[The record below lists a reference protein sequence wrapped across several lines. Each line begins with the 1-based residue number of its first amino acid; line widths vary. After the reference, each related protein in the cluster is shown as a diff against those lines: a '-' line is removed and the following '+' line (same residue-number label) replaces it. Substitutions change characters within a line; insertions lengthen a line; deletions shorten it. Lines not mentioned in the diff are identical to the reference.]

1 MANVLIIN
9 EKPSVSMEFAKA
21 LGVKQTE
28 KHDGYI
34 EGYSEF
40 FGCTIWITWAIGHLV
55 TLSYPETY
63 DEKYKNWNIDDL
75 PLLPEKYL
83 YEVIPSVKKQFQV
96 VKKLLNSVGT
106 SETDKK
112 EKSTL
117 SRDKKF
123 LVPVT
128 SLIEATDAGR
138 EGELIFRLVY
148 HQAKCKKPFER
159 LWISSMEDK
168 AIREG
173 FKTLRPSSEYD
184 ALYEAALCRE
194 RADWLVGINATR
206 LFSTLYGQSLNV
218 GRVMTPTL
226 GMIVNREAEINK
238 FRPEPF
244 YTVEIDVLGIPLS
257 SERIRDKAEAEKI
270 LSEVSADGNAVIT
283 NMKET
288 IKTEKPPLLYDLTS
302 LQRDAN
308 KYYGFTAQ
316 ETLDYTQS
324 LYEKKLVTY
333 PRTDSRYLTDDMGES
348 TRELAISMEE
358 KYGFTKK
365 QTTHEER
372 LLNSKKVSDHHAII
386 PTVNVSDLDLSS
398 LNDGEQKILN
408 IIAARLLSA
417 LGDPAEIKEYDLSV
431 TSGGHTFTAKSKVI
445 TNPGWK
451 EIENRI
457 LGRHSESDDY
467 DDTNAGNSETGNT
480 ESCKNS
486 LKNLIR
492 DTPDLL
498 SEGSRISISDSKIKE
513 GMTTPKKRF
522 TESSLLSSMERA
534 GAEETPDEAERKG
547 LGTPATRAGIIEKLV
562 RIGFVERKGDRKTKY
577 LVPTHK
583 GIALITVMPE
593 MIQSPIMTA
602 EWEQKLLGIE
612 KKIFEASEFMKEI
625 QDMITGLIDTY
636 KIVEDTATLMDPDY
650 KPLGKCPCCGSDVIE
665 KPKGFFCS
673 NKSCRFALWKDNRF
687 LDSLSKKMTKEIAVS
702 LLKDGRCR
710 LKKCRSI
717 RTGKTYDTTLVL
729 TTKDDGQAGFI
740 LDFDKKK
747 K

>member
-1 MANVLIIN
+1 MSLKLVIC
-9 EKPSVSMEFAKA
+9 EKPSVAKSIA
-21 LGVKQTE
+21 DVIGATNRK
-28 KHDGYI
+28 DGYL
-34 EGYSEF
+34 EGNGYIVSWCF
-40 FGCTIWITWAIGHLV
+40 GHLIE
-55 TLSYPETY
+55 LAQPQEY
-63 DEKYKNWNIDDL
+63 DPKYEKWRKEDL
-75 PLLPEKYL
+75 P
-83 YEVIPSVKKQFQV
+83 IFPSPFRYDVTESTRKQFRI
-96 VKKLLNSVGT
+96 L
-106 SETDKK
+106 K
-112 EKSTL
+112 EL
-117 SRDKKF
+117 MDRND
-123 LVPVT
+123 VI

-159 LWISSMEDK
+159 LWISSMEDT

-206 LFSTLYGQSLNV
+206 LFSTLYGQPLNV

-244 YTVEIDVLGIPLS
+244 YTVEIDALGISLS
-257 SERIRDKAEAEKI
+257 SERIQDKAEAERI
-270 LSEVSADGNAVIT
+270 LSEVTADGNAVIT

-348 TRELAISMEE
+348 TRELALRMEE
-358 KYGFTKK
+358 KYGFTKNE
-365 QTTHEER
+365 TTHEER

-398 LNDGEQKILN
+398 LNDREQKILN

-417 LGDPAEIKEYDLSV
+417 LGYPAEIKEYDLSV

-445 TNPGWK
+445 TKPGWK
-451 EIENRI
+451 EAEDRI
-457 LGRHSESDDY
+457 LGFESENDDSSDAN
-467 DDTNAGNSETGNT
+467 TGNSETVHN
-480 ESCKNS
+480 ESCKKC
-486 LKNLIR
+486 LKDLI
-492 DTPDLL
+492 TENPDLL

-612 KKIFEASEFMKEI
+612 KKNFEASEFMKEI

-636 KIVEDTATLMDPDY
+636 KIVEDTAALMNPDY

>member
-1 MANVLIIN
+1 MSLKLVIC
-9 EKPSVSMEFAKA
+9 EKPSVAKSIA
-21 LGVKQTE
+21 DVIGATNRK
-28 KHDGYI
+28 DGYL
-34 EGYSEF
+34 EGNGYIVSWCF
-40 FGCTIWITWAIGHLV
+40 GHLIE
-55 TLSYPETY
+55 LAQPQEY
-63 DEKYKNWNIDDL
+63 DPKYEKWRKEDL
-75 PLLPEKYL
+75 P
-83 YEVIPSVKKQFQV
+83 IFPSPFRYDVTEGTRKQFRI
-96 VKKLLNSVGT
+96 L
-106 SETDKK
+106 K
-112 EKSTL
+112 EL
-117 SRDKKF
+117 MDRND
-123 LVPVT
+123 VI

-159 LWISSMEDK
+159 LWISSMEDT

-206 LFSTLYGQSLNV
+206 LFSTLYGQPLNV

-244 YTVEIDVLGIPLS
+244 YTVEIDALGISLS
-257 SERIRDKAEAEKI
+257 SERIQDKAEAERI
-270 LSEVSADGNAVIT
+270 LSEVTADGNAVIT

-348 TRELAISMEE
+348 TRELALRMEE
-358 KYGFTKK
+358 KYGFTKNE
-365 QTTHEER
+365 TTHEER

-398 LNDGEQKILN
+398 LNDREQKILN

-417 LGDPAEIKEYDLSV
+417 LGYPAEIKEYDLSV

-445 TNPGWK
+445 TKPGWK

-480 ESCKNS
+480 ETCKKS

-612 KKIFEASEFMKEI
+612 KKNFEASEFMKEI

-636 KIVEDTATLMDPDY
+636 KIVEDTAALMDPDY
-650 KPLGKCPCCGSDVIE
+650 KPLGKCPCCGSDVLE

-729 TTKDDGQAGFI
+729 TIKDDGQAGFI

-747 K
+747 R